1 MGPRLIKALTRL
13 QQPLFTLM
21 RGRWQGPPTLRLW
34 TRGRKSGRERSV
46 LLLYLDDGHR
56 VVVVAS
62 YGGHSEHPQWWKN
75 LLVEPDC
82 RTWSA
87 KRGAEVLVA
96 SELEGAERE
105 EVWERLIA
113 MYSPYEVYQQKISRR
128 IPLVALSPAERDAT
142 APG

>member
-1 MGPRLIKALTRL
+1 MGPRLIKALARL

-46 LLLYLDDGHR
+46 LLLYLEDGPR

-62 YGGHSEHPQWWKN
+62 YGGHPAHPQWWKN
-75 LLVEPDC
+75 LLVEPNC

-87 KRGAEVLVA
+87 KRGAEVMVA
-96 SELEGAERE
+96 SELEGEARE

-113 MYSPYEVYQQKISRR
+113 MYSPYEAYQQKISRR

-142 APG
+142 APW

>member
-34 TRGRKSGRERSV
+34 TRGRTSGRERSV
-46 LLLYLDDGHR
+46 LLLYLEDGPR

-62 YGGHSEHPQWWKN
+62 YGGHPAHPQWWKN
-75 LLVEPDC
+75 LLVEPNC

-87 KRGAEVLVA
+87 KRGAEVMVA
-96 SELEGAERE
+96 SELEGERRE
-105 EVWERLIA
+105 EVWERLTA
-113 MYSPYEVYQQKISRR
+113 MYPPYEAYQQKISRR

-142 APG
+142 APS